1 LVATLTSRITLPAF
15 DDAHAGGRGRPLVLG
30 SAGAFRC
37 RLPFRFA
44 AAVEEIQASNVV
56 KEGLLFHVPRGL
68 LCKLSPNEFS
78 SGGLYEQIS
87 QVDTLSQEVAVLPLS
102 QVHEDSGP
110 QRCLAFDYGV
120 AVHWRGRGL

>member
-1 LVATLTSRITLPAF
+1 M
-15 DDAHAGGRGRPLVLG
+15 
-30 SAGAFRC
+30 
-37 RLPFRFA
+37 
-44 AAVEEIQASNVV
+44 V

-68 LCKLSPNEFS
+68 LCEPQSKRIF
-78 SGGLYEQIS
+78 GGLYEQIS
-87 QVDTLSQEVAVLPLS
+87 QVDTLTQEVAVLPLS